1 MEKKTIRQYLV
12 ELAVGEFLVTKVS
25 DAPAIFTQQLQPNR
39 LKRVRRMLKHERG
52 MVFEVK
58 KLENIGRILIMRKQ

>member
-1 MEKKTIRQYLV
+1 MKKKTIRQYLV

-25 DAPAIFTQQLQPNR
+25 DAPANR

>member
-1 MEKKTIRQYLV
+1 MEKKTIRQYLA
-12 ELAVGEFLVTKVS
+12 ELAVGEFLVAKVS
-25 DAPAIFTQQLQPNR
+25 DAPANR